1 MFEIRNYTHANGRD
15 VLTHWL
21 KGLKDPIGKR
31 AIIRRLARLAL
42 GHFGDHK
49 SCGEG
54 VWELRI
60 DTGPGYRVYY
70 AKAGQTLILL
80 LCGGDKRTQQA
91 DIARA
96 CDYWQDWQ
104 NRELNDGERQ

>member
-1 MFEIRNYTHANGRD
+1 MFTIQHY
-15 VLTHWL
+15 LTEADHSPFADWYY
-21 KGLKDPIGKR
+21 GLKDPIAKR
-31 AIIRRLARLAL
+31 AIDRRLSRLAM

-70 AKAGQTLILL
+70 AKAGQTLVLL

-91 DIARA
+91 DIERA
-96 CDYWQDWQ
+96 IDYWQRFTGQ
-104 NRELNDGERQ
+104 Q